1 MQISTS
7 LFYDRATSQMAT
19 LTARADQLQVQIATT
34 KKYDAPSDDI
44 IAYQRLQGI
53 ARLNA
58 DADAYSPNV
67 TLAHTLLQQSDSALT
82 SVQEAVQRAQEL
94 AVQANSDT
102 FSDSDRAGIAVQLR
116 AIVDDLV
123 NLANGSGVRGQPLF
137 GGASEAGGVTRA
149 ADGSVSFVGTG
160 DPAAIPVSDTVNIQ
174 PTDSAERVFGGIETP
189 TGTKDIFAIISALAD
204 ALATGGDVQGA
215 TAVALDDFEASVDHL
230 SGVRASV
237 GARAARLDLERSRQT
252 EAATNREID
261 RSAIEDTD
269 ITEAITELQKTMTI
283 LQATQASFTQL
294 SQLSLFNYIK

>member
-19 LTARADQLQVQIATT
+19 LTAHANQLQAQIATT

-53 ARLNA
+53 AKLNA
-58 DADAYSPNV
+58 DADAYAPNV
-67 TLAHTLLQQSDSALT
+67 TLAHTLLQQSDVALS
-82 SVQEAVQRAQEL
+82 SVQEAIQRAQEL

-102 FSDSDRAGIAVQLR
+102 FSDSDRAGMAVQLR

-123 NLANGSGVRGQPLF
+123 NLANSSGVRGQPLF
-137 GGASEAGGVTRA
+137 GGGSAAGGVTRA
-149 ADGSVSFVGTG
+149 ADGTVSFVGTG

-189 TGTKDIFAIISALAD
+189 TGTKDIFAVISTLAD
-204 ALATGGDVQGA
+204 ALDGNGDVQAA
-215 TAVALDDFEASVDHL
+215 TAVALTDLKASVDHL

-237 GARAARLDLERSRQT
+237 GARSARLELETARAT
-252 EAATNREID
+252 TAATNREID

-269 ITEAITELQKTMTI
+269 ITEAITELQRTMTI

>member
-7 LFYDRATSQMAT
+7 LFYDRTTSQMAA
-19 LTARADQLQVQIATT
+19 LTDRAEQLQVQIATT

-44 IAYQRLQGI
+44 VAYQRLQGI
-53 ARLNA
+53 ARVNA
-58 DADAYSPNV
+58 DATAYSPNV
-67 TLAHTLLQQSDSALT
+67 TLAHTLLQQSDSALAG
-82 SVQEAVQRAQEL
+82 VQEAIQRAQEL

-123 NLANGSGVRGQPLF
+123 NLANTSGVRGEPLF
-137 GGASEAGGVTRA
+137 GGASTEGGVVRA

-160 DPAAIPVSDTVNIQ
+160 DPATIPVSDTVDIQ
-174 PTDSAERVFGGIETP
+174 PTDSAERVFGGIDTP
-189 TGTKDIFAIISALAD
+189 TGTKDIFAIITALAD
-204 ALATGGDVQGA
+204 ALDAGGDVQGA

-237 GARAARLDLERSRQT
+237 GARGARLELETARAT

-294 SQLSLFNYIK
+294 SQLSLFNYLK